1 LLLHVN
7 FQPKQGDNTMKKKW
21 IVSSMIATILLIG
34 GITAC
39 KHGCHPGGLDEFDL
53 AAVTN
58 RIASRLDLTE
68 SQKMELEQISKEI
81 AEKAKAMHA
90 DRTVHRQQ
98 LADLVRE
105 DAIDKAVIDEM
116 IDQKMVAMRAAADF
130 VLERLIAFHAT
141 LTSEQREKI
150 AARIEEHAD
159 GFCRSG
165 FRQ

>member
-1 LLLHVN
+1 
-7 FQPKQGDNTMKKKW
+7 MKKKW
-21 IVSSMIATILLIG
+21 IVSSMIAIILLIG

-90 DRTVHRQQ
+90 DRKIHRQQ
-98 LADLVRE
+98 LADLVRQ
-105 DAIDKAVIDEM
+105 DAIDNAVIDEM
-116 IDQKMVAMRAAADF
+116 IDQKVVDLRAAADF

-141 LTSEQREKI
+141 LTPEQREKI
-150 AARIEEHAD
+150 AARIEEHAE
-159 GFCRSG
+159 GFCRPG
-165 FRQ
+165 FR